1 MMASRSSLFGMR
13 KSTFIWKRRS
23 IASSICIDSLLK
35 LLATIQ
41 MISASLLLRTPSST
55 ASSVFCVSSSNLR
68 WPPRFMNRSC
78 ASSRKTMQRLRR
90 LAIAAMRPSV
100 LAPPAT

>member
-1 MMASRSSLFGMR
+1 MISSRSCLLGMR

-23 IASSICIDSLLK
+23 IASSICMDSLLK

-55 ASSVFCVSSSNLR
+55 ASKVFCVSSSNLR

-90 LAIAAMRPSV
+90 LAVVTIR
-100 LAPPAT
+100 

>member
-1 MMASRSSLFGMR
+1 MR

-23 IASSICIDSLLK
+23 MASSICIDSLLK
-35 LLATIQ
+35 LVATIQ
-41 MISASLLLRTPSST
+41 MISASLLVRTPSRM

-78 ASSRKTMQRLRR
+78 ASSRNTMQRLRR
-90 LAIAAMRPSV
+90 LAMDTMRASV
-100 LAPPAT
+100 LEPPAT